1 MTEFNNKPINLNV
14 DSNYQSDPEQPDY
27 ISPQQE
33 IDRMIARSKMRTNQK
48 NPISEEHESSE
59 SSIDEEPGHPNNL
72 RFLKECDSSFR
83 FLLDKWFDDE
93 VPLEFKE
100 LEKLRDDL
108 VHTLGEVQQCVM
120 NWKIYTNRYDVDD

>member
-1 MTEFNNKPINLNV
+1 MTDFQKKSKIDL

-33 IDRMIARSKMRTNQK
+33 IDRMSARSEMLANQRIFFNEK
-48 NPISEEHESSE
+48 DESSE
-59 SSIDEEPGHPNNL
+59 SSSDEEPGHPNNL

-83 FLLDKWFDDE
+83 FLLDKWFDDK

-108 VHTLGEVQQCVM
+108 VHTLGEVQQSVM
-120 NWKIYTNRYDVDD
+120 NWKLYTNR